1 MRLRPRRHR
10 GYTFLPWLIL
20 GAGALSHLVQG
31 GTPNPWLGGLHL
43 LVFNTLYIAVVFRAF
58 DELKRSSPST
68 LWLLGAM
75 TAATYLVAVTY
86 GGSWLMFIPLLSLAC
101 GTVLRGRRLA
111 VVLAVLSGSGAAIA
125 AWEGNLWN
133 AVSIGYGT
141 YLSGLVTATL
151 LSLSR
156 MVVELQR
163 TRQELART
171 AVERERL
178 RFSRD
183 LHDLLGHTLSV
194 VVVKAEAARRL
205 APHDPEAAGAQM
217 RDIEEVGRHALTEVR
232 EAVSGYREESLGAE
246 LDRARSL
253 LAAAGVAM
261 EVSRE
266 GPPLPLRV
274 EALLCWVVR
283 EAATNVVRH
292 SGASRCR
299 FTVSAD
305 PEGTTRLDVTDDGRG
320 RRNRATPR
328 EAAWRD
334 WPSGSGRRA
343 DGCGPGRGRR
353 GAASPSGPNCRCSW
367 STPSTPR
374 PPGRE
379 KKGTEVPERRRGG
392 RWWGRERGQWG
403 EGFGARGLPGHPG
416 RRRRHAAPRGGVG
429 PGPGG
434 GGGVL
439 GMAAGAAGLGSV
451 PALGV
456 RAELAAGWDLS
467 GRGGFSGGPG
477 RGVRPAAAGSEPSGV
492 PCRG

>member
-1 MRLRPRRHR
+1 
-10 GYTFLPWLIL
+10 
-20 GAGALSHLVQG
+20 
-31 GTPNPWLGGLHL
+31 
-43 LVFNTLYIAVVFRAF
+43 
-58 DELKRSSPST
+58 
-68 LWLLGAM
+68 
-75 TAATYLVAVTY
+75 
-86 GGSWLMFIPLLSLAC
+86 
-101 GTVLRGRRLA
+101 
-111 VVLAVLSGSGAAIA
+111 SGAAIA

-320 RRNRATPR
+320 RQ
-328 EAAWRD
+328 EAGDA
-334 WPSGSGRRA
+334 PGSGLA
-343 DGCGPGRGRR
+343 GL
-353 GAASPSGPNCRCSW
+353 A
-367 STPSTPR
+367 
-374 PPGRE
+374 
-379 KKGTEVPERRRGG
+379 ERIGSAGG
-392 RWWGRERGQWG
+392 RLRT
-403 EGFGARGLPGHPG
+403 
-416 RRRRHAAPRGGVG
+416 G
-429 PGPGG
+429 PGPEGRG
-434 GGGVL
+434 F
-439 GMAAGAAGLGSV
+439 S
-451 PALGV
+451 V
-456 RAELAAGWDLS
+456 RAELPMFMEYAEYTAS
-467 GRGGFSGGPG
+467 AGPG
-477 RGVRPAAAGSEPSGV
+477 EEGDRGAGETEGRTVVGS
-492 PCRG
+492 

>member
-1 MRLRPRRHR
+1 MRAGEADGCEARRPLLARLRPRRHR

-58 DELKRSSPST
+58 DELKRTSPST
-68 LWLLGAM
+68 LWLLAAM

-141 YLSGLVTATL
+141 YLSGLVTATI

-156 MVVELQR
+156 TVVELQR

-266 GPPLPLRV
+266 GPPLPPRV

-305 PEGTTRLDVTDDGRG
+305 TEGTTRLNVTDDGRG
-320 RRNRATPR
+320 RQEPG
-328 EAAWRD
+328 AA
-334 WPSGSGRRA
+334 PGSGLA
-343 DGCGPGRGRR
+343 GL
-353 GAASPSGPNCRCSW
+353 A
-367 STPSTPR
+367 
-374 PPGRE
+374 
-379 KKGTEVPERRRGG
+379 ERIGSAGG
-392 RWWGRERGQWG
+392 RLRT
-403 EGFGARGLPGHPG
+403 
-416 RRRRHAAPRGGVG
+416 G
-429 PGPGG
+429 PGPEGRG
-434 GGGVL
+434 FSVL
-439 GMAAGAAGLGSV
+439 
-451 PALGV
+451 
-456 RAELAAGWDLS
+456 AELPMFVEYAEYTAS
-467 GRGGFSGGPG
+467 AGPG
-477 RGVRPAAAGSEPSGV
+477 KERDRGAGETEGRTVVGS
-492 PCRG
+492 